1 MIFLILPVWWVP
13 CVLVPIVPV
22 LSLVPWWCTRG
33 ATPKDTRIF
42 NAKRRQGEQHFKHE
56 ENKIQIR
63 IVVIPYIVPMF
74 FIERDLLKT
83 CAALRIYPSAKLE
96 TKNRHVSSESHL
108 QLQLPPGRLFQT
120 ASCWVPSWAPMRRHH
135 LYGVGPGSW
144 FMSPNFDV
152 SSLRDFE
159 QGNHKIV
166 LIDVGVKK

>member
-13 CVLVPIVPV
+13 CFLVPIVLLV
-22 LSLVPWWCTRG
+22 SLVPWWYTRG
-33 ATPKDTRIF
+33 ATPKGEPPERTHK
-42 NAKRRQGEQHFKHE
+42 KRRGEQHFKHE

-83 CAALRIYPSAKLE
+83 CAALRIYPSAENPK
-96 TKNRHVSSESHL
+96 KKHVSSESHVE
-108 QLQLPPGRLFQT
+108 LQLPPGRLFQT

-152 SSLRDFE
+152 SSLRDL
-159 QGNHKIV
+159 NKVI
-166 LIDVGVKK
+166 I